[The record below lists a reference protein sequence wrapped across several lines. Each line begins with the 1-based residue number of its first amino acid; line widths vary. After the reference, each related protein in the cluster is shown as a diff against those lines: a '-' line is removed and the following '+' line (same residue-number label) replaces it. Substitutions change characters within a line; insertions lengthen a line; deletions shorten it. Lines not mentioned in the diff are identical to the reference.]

1 MNLIEHSVHSANRE
15 VLPPVVFV
23 VDDDICVREGLR
35 SLISSA
41 GWLVETSASAE
52 EFLSRGRPTAPSCL
66 LLDLALPGQ
75 TGLDLQNRIAD
86 RIETPIIF
94 MSGFGDV
101 PTTVKAMKAGAVE
114 FLTKPFCATAVLQ
127 VIEQALDRSRETL
140 NRLTARRELERRYVS
155 LSHRERE
162 VMTLVA
168 LGKLNKQVGADL
180 GISEITVKA
189 HRGRM
194 MRKMGVRSLAHLMNL
209 IENLKPILASHSLS
223 TGINDHSGWRSL
235 N

>member
-1 MNLIEHSVHSANRE
+1 MNLIEHSVHSATRE
-15 VLPPVVFV
+15 VPRPVVFV

-41 GWLVETSASAE
+41 GWLVETCSSAE
-52 EFLSRGRPTAPSCL
+52 EFLSRGRPTSPSCL

-86 RIETPIIF
+86 RIEMPIIF

-140 NRLTARRELERRYVS
+140 IRLTARRELERRYVS

-162 VMTLVA
+162 VMALVA

-194 MRKMGVRSLAHLMNL
+194 MRKMGVRTLAHLMNI
-209 IENLKPILASHSLS
+209 IESLKPMLTSGSIS
-223 TGINDHSGWRSL
+223 TRAHDHSGWPSL